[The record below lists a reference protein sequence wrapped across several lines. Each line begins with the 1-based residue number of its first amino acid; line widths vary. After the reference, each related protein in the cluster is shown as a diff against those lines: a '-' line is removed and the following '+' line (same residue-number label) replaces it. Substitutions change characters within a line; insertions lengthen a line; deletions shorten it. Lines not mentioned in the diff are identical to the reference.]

1 MMHAAIQRQIMNIFF
16 VHAMR
21 VPVRR
26 TANVLILAL
35 AIAAPLRSGHADD
48 PSFLSIGAGYYD
60 LLHDADSA
68 EFRMEYRSKYRWW
81 LFKPFAGATVTTDGV
96 FYPYAGVLS
105 DFYFGKR
112 IVVSPSVGAGPY
124 LRGGGKD
131 LGHVFEIRSAL
142 EVAYRFDDRS
152 RIGVMFYHISN
163 AGLGDDRNPGAEALS
178 LTYSIPL
185 N

>member
-1 MMHAAIQRQIMNIFF
+1 MDHLEIRRRVGNLFF
-16 VHAMR
+16 VGTIRA
-21 VPVRR
+21 PVRR
-26 TANVLILAL
+26 AICVSVLAL
-35 AIAAPLRSGHADD
+35 AAVMPLRASLADD

-68 EFRMEYRSKYRWW
+68 EFRIEYRSKYRWW
-81 LFKPFAGATVTTDGV
+81 LFKPFAGATVTTDAV
-96 FYPYAGVLS
+96 FFPYAGVLS
-105 DFYFGKR
+105 DFYFGNR
-112 IVVSPSVGAGPY
+112 IVVSPSVAAGPY

-131 LGHVFEIRSAL
+131 LGHVFEIRSAI
-142 EVAYRFDDRS
+142 EVAYRFDNRS
-152 RIGVMFYHISN
+152 RIGLMFYHISN

>member
-1 MMHAAIQRQIMNIFF
+1 MRCFF
-16 VHAMR
+16 
-21 VPVRR
+21 PV
-26 TANVLILAL
+26 LAL
-35 AIAAPLRSGHADD
+35 VFAVTVSAGPSRADD

-68 EFRMEYRSKYRWW
+68 EFRMEYRSRYRWW
-81 LFKPFAGATVTTDGV
+81 LFKPFAGVTATTDGAV
-96 FYPYAGVLS
+96 FPYAGVLS

-112 IVVSPSVGAGPY
+112 IVLSPSVGAGPY

-152 RIGVMFYHISN
+152 RIGLMFYHISN
-163 AGLGDDRNPGAEALS
+163 AGLGDDQNPGAEALS